1 MMRKVDLSNF
11 QIATSGTARDINRR
25 IVLNLIRQ
33 HQPVSRADLSR
44 HTGLQRSTISGITN
58 ELVADRW
65 VREGAVNDL
74 PRGRKPTLLHLNE
87 NRAAT
92 LGIDVRPAY
101 TGYTLANLAGH
112 FLEQETLPTATNPAT
127 FAAQAGQQ
135 VEKFK
140 RLHPHIT
147 FEGIGVS
154 LPGRV
159 ETSTQKFVFA
169 PNLHWPAVNLKSLLE
184 SATGLP
190 VELEN
195 AANACALAELWFGR
209 HAATIRDLIVVTVS
223 EGIGVGIVLNGQ
235 LVRGTSGLAGE
246 FGHVMFSPDGPLC
259 GCGNRGC
266 WEMYA
271 SNAAALRYYHEL
283 KPAAG
288 HTQSPA
294 ISTFEELLQL
304 GAQKNEYALAALDR
318 MAGYLSRSI
327 TMLVTGLSPEM
338 IIVVG
343 EVTRMWDRIGKV
355 IFDDVRQDSSTH
367 SQTRIQSSGLGTQPR
382 LRGIV
387 ALMLQKKFGAPNFD

>member
-1 MMRKVDLSNF
+1 MRKFDLSNF
-11 QIATSGTARDINRR
+11 QIANSGTARDINRR

-44 HTGLQRSTISGITN
+44 RTGLQRSTISGITS

-87 NRAAT
+87 NRAAI
-92 LGIDVRPAY
+92 LGIDVRPVS
-101 TGYTLANLAGH
+101 TGYALANLAGH
-112 FLEQETLPTATNPAT
+112 FLEQETLPTATEPVH
-127 FAAQAGQQ
+127 FAEQAGEQ
-135 VEKFK
+135 VRKLM
-140 RLHPHIT
+140 RLHPQIA
-147 FEGIGVS
+147 FESIGVS
-154 LPGRV
+154 VPGRI

-169 PNLHWPAVNLKSLLE
+169 PNLHWPEVNLKSLLE
-184 SATGLP
+184 TATALP

-209 HAATIRDLIVVTVS
+209 HTANVRDLIVVTVS

-246 FGHVMFSPDGPLC
+246 FGHVTLSPEGPLC

-266 WEMYA
+266 WEMFA
-271 SNAAALRYYHEL
+271 SNTAALRYYAEA
-283 KPAAG
+283 KAAG
-288 HTQSPA
+288 GSPVN
-294 ISTFEELLQL
+294 SDMVTFEDLLRLAKQADL
-304 GAQKNEYALAALDR
+304 TALTALDR
-318 MAGYLSRSI
+318 MAEYLGRGI

-338 IIVVG
+338 IVVVG
-343 EVTRMWDRIGKV
+343 EVTRIWDRVGQIITEAV
-355 IFDDVRQDSSTH
+355 QQHSHTH
-367 SQTRIQSSGLGTQPR
+367 AKTKIQASGLGAQPR